1 LLLRAVDPQT
11 SSSPAPVT
19 RPRTLTWL
27 CTASFINQ
35 GLVFP
40 LYLLGIPVAYAMR
53 TMPEEELRTM
63 VEQAYAAFMQ
73 PEQQEMLTAYIGLMK
88 AHGPA
93 LMGIFALRTLARF
106 IGTLRMWQ
114 GRKDGFHIY
123 TSAQLLGML
132 VPILIAGPV
141 TLSFVGFIL
150 ALNWCYLYFIHRKA
164 LR

>member
-1 LLLRAVDPQT
+1 MEQHSGPFADQPQ
-11 SSSPAPVT
+11 AGA

-27 CTASFINQ
+27 CTASFVNQ
-35 GLVFP
+35 ALVFP
-40 LYLLGIPVAYAMR
+40 LYLTGIAVAYAMR
-53 TMPEEELRTM
+53 SMPDAELQQM
-63 VEQAYAAFMQ
+63 VVDAWSGFVQ
-73 PEQQEMLTAYIGLMK
+73 PGQQDELMAYIGMLK

-114 GRKDGFHIY
+114 GRSDGFHIY

-132 VPILIAGPV
+132 LPIFVAGPR
-141 TLSFVGFIL
+141 TINFLGFIL
-150 ALNWCYLYFIHRKA
+150 ALNWCYLYFIHRKT

>member
-1 LLLRAVDPQT
+1 MELQ
-11 SSSPAPVT
+11 APPT
-19 RPRTLTWL
+19 AEPPNLGGRPRTLTWL

-40 LYLLGIPVAYAMR
+40 LYLLGIAAAFAMR
-53 TMPEEELRTM
+53 SVPEEELHRM
-63 VEQAYAAFMQ
+63 VETFYSAFVQ
-73 PEQQEMLTAYIGLMK
+73 PEQQDELAAYIGLMK
-88 AHGPA
+88 LHGPV
-93 LMGIFALRTLARF
+93 LMTVFAMRTLSRF

-132 VPILIAGPV
+132 VPILIAGPQ
-141 TLSFVGFIL
+141 TINLLGFIL
-150 ALNWCYLYFIHRKA
+150 ALNWCYLYFIHRKF